1 METRSVVTTLREA
14 GPQALNVTRLPYQG
28 ILFDN
33 LEEPRYAPLQATNE
47 LLLLLLLCENFSS
60 LEQVEDN
67 PQRY

>member
-1 METRSVVTTLREA
+1 METRSVVITLREA

-47 LLLLLLLCENFSS
+47 LLLLLLCEDFSS

>member
-1 METRSVVTTLREA
+1 METRSAVTTLREA

-28 ILFDN
+28 ILLDN

-47 LLLLLLLCENFSS
+47 LLLLLLCEDFSS